1 MRKPFVGARH
11 VVINLR
17 GHRGR
22 RRRRIDRGRRY
33 RDAHASRRGRT
44 AVLRLNLNRVG
55 SGREAKSRTDR
66 GHPLFLENRCVI
78 NVDGH
83 GNRLPPAT
91 RRRQLDR
98 RRNSGSV
105 GGGTDQN
112 CCRTSNAGKKARS
125 EKSYLQK
132 FQRSITSLSL
142 DLARL
147 TGRSFV
153 RAFGV
158 LPNPLRSLQSQ
169 RCSIPLYPVFTV
181 SFATHS
187 PALKYLLIDYSMSKT
202 TIYKKYSC
210 QQRHLLS
217 PGTMLLM

>member
-1 MRKPFVGARH
+1 M
-11 VVINLR
+11 
-17 GHRGR
+17 
-22 RRRRIDRGRRY
+22 
-33 RDAHASRRGRT
+33 
-44 AVLRLNLNRVG
+44 
-55 SGREAKSRTDR
+55 
-66 GHPLFLENRCVI
+66 FLENRCVI

-158 LPNPLRSLQSQ
+158 LPNPLRSLQS
-169 RCSIPLYPVFTV
+169 SEKMFNSLV
-181 SFATHS
+181 SSFHGIVRY
-187 PALKYLLIDYSMSKT
+187 ALAGPEISLIDCRMSKT
-202 TIYKKYSC
+202 GVYKKYSYS
-210 QQRHLLS
+210 QRHLLS
-217 PGTMLLM
+217 PRTMLLM